1 MACGCRFVVVPK
13 NSNVLCCCGRGPR
26 SDEVVK
32 SSLQRLCSE
41 LLLNAARRQQERGFS
56 TCTREATKAF
66 LAIHFVSRF
75 VVQKIKIDGR
85 IRGIGEKNVPLI
97 CRTIM
102 EKIKNVPP
110 KKGS

>member
-1 MACGCRFVVVPK
+1 M
-13 NSNVLCCCGRGPR
+13 
-26 SDEVVK
+26 
-32 SSLQRLCSE
+32 
-41 LLLNAARRQQERGFS
+41 
-56 TCTREATKAF
+56 
-66 LAIHFVSRF
+66 AIHFVSRF